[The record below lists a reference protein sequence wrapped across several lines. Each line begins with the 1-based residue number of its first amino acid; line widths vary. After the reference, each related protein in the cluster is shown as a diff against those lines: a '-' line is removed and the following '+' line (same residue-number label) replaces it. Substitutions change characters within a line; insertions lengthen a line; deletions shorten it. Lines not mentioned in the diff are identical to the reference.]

1 MNMNKLL
8 NKQDIQEF
16 IISEKKTPTIN
27 NIHKTLKLFIK
38 CIYKSI
44 VEIYFKLKDL
54 ENIDYNLLIY
64 NSCLLI
70 YNVYWI
76 IYSNSYNIKLT
87 LFLTERS
94 ILLYTEFIIMS
105 RNPSLNTDINFIPN
119 IKDAMNFSLKKTIGS
134 LKYNTLKN
142 KKMNDL
148 LLYYRNITYDIKNIY
163 YNLLTIIIENK
174 KKNTHFLNIENNKS
188 EIEILNETKILHF
201 FDKILILLY
210 KQFISIYKNNFNK
223 KGFQY
228 KYFNIISNVLNLDID
243 LQNIIYIF
251 KIIVELINYNQKLI
265 MNSISSDII
274 DLIINN
280 IEEKD
285 IHNLNIK
292 NLHINIKKKKL
303 KKIIEKINI
312 DYG

>member
-1 MNMNKLL
+1 MNMDKLL

-105 RNPSLNTDINFIPN
+105 RNPSLNTDFNFIPN

-134 LKYNTLKN
+134 LKYNSLKN

-148 LLYYRNITYDIKNIY
+148 VLYYRTITYDIKNIY

-174 KKNTHFLNIENNKS
+174 KSNTSFLNIEHN
-188 EIEILNETKILHF
+188 EIEIKILDENKILHF

-312 DYG
+312 YYI

>member
-1 MNMNKLL
+1 MDKLL
-8 NKQDIQEF
+8 NKQDIKEF
-16 IISEKKTPTIN
+16 IISEKKMPTIN

-44 VEIYFKLKDL
+44 IEIYFKLKHL

-105 RNPSLNTDINFIPN
+105 RNPSLNTDFNFIPN

-134 LKYNTLKN
+134 LKYTSLKN

-148 LLYYRNITYDIKNIY
+148 LSYYRTITYDIKNIY

-174 KKNTHFLNIENNKS
+174 KSNTHFLNIENNEIEI
-188 EIEILNETKILHF
+188 EIEILNETKILQF

-210 KQFISIYKNNFNK
+210 KQFIRIYKNNFNK

-251 KIIVELINYNQKLI
+251 KIIIELINYNQKLI
-265 MNSISSDII
+265 MDFISSDII
-274 DLIINN
+274 NIIINN
-280 IEEKD
+280 IDKKD

-292 NLHINIKKKKL
+292 NLHINIKKQKL

-312 DYG
+312 DYI